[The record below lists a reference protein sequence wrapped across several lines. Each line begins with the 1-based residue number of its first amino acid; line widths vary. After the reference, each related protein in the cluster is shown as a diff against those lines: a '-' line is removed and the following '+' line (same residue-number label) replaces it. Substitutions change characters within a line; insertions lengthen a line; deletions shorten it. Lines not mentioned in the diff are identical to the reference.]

1 MIYILRC
8 IGRKN
13 IFETK
18 EYLFYS
24 VQQLLWLGQAVS
36 VTTVTLVM
44 WLLPNF

>member
-1 MIYILRC
+1 MIYIFRC